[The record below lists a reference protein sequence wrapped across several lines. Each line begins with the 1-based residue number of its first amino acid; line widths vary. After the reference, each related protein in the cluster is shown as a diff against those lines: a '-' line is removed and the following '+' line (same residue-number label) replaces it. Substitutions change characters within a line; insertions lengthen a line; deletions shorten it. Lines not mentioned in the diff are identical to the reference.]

1 MLIDSEIFT
10 EVNPTQ
16 GMSDLN
22 SDRDYVQAT
31 VVLDAAPAVAE
42 LLDAS
47 SLNTVLAMLE
57 VIDSAEELAL
67 LETLTP
73 AQKRQV
79 WDATPEPIR
88 DRLKQIRTKPGSQDR
103 VLALP
108 LTAEPSLSELELFGQ
123 PHDIVSLRLEESSEV
138 EEAEETPIEPELID
152 LDLSNSL
159 DLVPQIRLVVGD
171 WVVLQAKPRFT
182 AAELTAIWEVLEVQ
196 GHYARIV
203 ASKLGIRT
211 YPIAW
216 MMLYPKPTDYREPEF

>member
-10 EVNPTQ
+10 EVNATE
-16 GMSDLN
+16 GMADLDSDLD
-22 SDRDYVQAT
+22 SVQTRVALN
-31 VVLDAAPAVAE
+31 VAPAMA

-73 AQKRQV
+73 EQKRQV
-79 WDATPEPIR
+79 WDATPAATRI
-88 DRLKQIRTKPGSQDR
+88 RLKQLRSKTEPHTEPHRGSEPEFTAQ
-103 VLALP
+103 ALNATEEGEDA
-108 LTAEPSLSELELFGQ
+108 LDEAELLESEETSIELELSEALDAAPLG
-123 PHDIVSLRLEESSEV
+123 SES
-138 EEAEETPIEPELID
+138 A
-152 LDLSNSL
+152 
-159 DLVPQIRLVVGD
+159 DLVPQVKLAIGD
-171 WVVLQAKPRFT
+171 WIVLQAKPQLS

-196 GHYARIV
+196 GQSARII

-216 MMLYPKPTDYREPEF
+216 MMPYPKPIGYVEPEF